1 MSYRIN
7 RTDGELLI
15 DLTDGIID
23 TTTTDITLIGK
34 NYKGFGEYFN
44 ENFVKLLE
52 NFASTAQ
59 PANPMVGQLWF
70 DKQDLRLK
78 VYDGVSFRAA
88 SGSIVG
94 STQPG
99 NLTTGDLWIDNLNN
113 KLYLFDG
120 TDLVLVGP
128 NYDAGQGKTGF
139 ETASQLDTTDVQR
152 TILKLFLGG
161 TLVGIYSPETFIIPT
176 DYSIPGLS
184 EDPDDTFTPKR
195 QKLYKGFNIA
205 DSSQE
210 TATTG
215 FWWRGTATNAKKL
228 VDDAGNERSAENFL
242 PTDGNGSTTGSIR
255 IKNAAGLSVGVGDTE
270 FGILKVS
277 GTTTILETQQSN
289 SDLAIRVRTGSSFLN
304 AFYADASEQKV
315 GIFTTN
321 PSSTLDVN
329 GDVKVQGSLTV
340 AGDSTFINASTLRVE
355 DKNIELGLLDDST
368 EGDDTAID
376 DGGIILRSINGSK
389 DLTWKQAT
397 ASWTSNQDIDL
408 EQGVNNANPGYRI
421 NGNKILTE
429 TEIASSVT
437 TATGLVNIGTLADIT
452 IDQIKLDGQ
461 TISRVGGSGL
471 TVDANG
477 DTSFNNNKIVDVAT
491 PVGGN
496 DAANKSYVDTQIS
509 ASSLIVPIDVTG
521 LTDPNDILTG
531 DGPVNSIRNIL
542 QLLRNASDTENGTVA
557 KVLATSYSNSTVSGI
572 TVSVSTGSGATLQKS
587 VVSVRDA
594 ADTGSESVIQDIAAS
609 NTASGS
615 VSLTATR
622 YIYEFTNVAGTW
634 TYGSG
639 TRTLVTVT

>member
-1 MSYRIN
+1 MSYRLN
-7 RTDGELLI
+7 RTDGELLV
-15 DLTDGIID
+15 DLTDGILD
-23 TTTTDITLIGK
+23 NTTTDITLIGK

-52 NFASTAQ
+52 NFASTSQ
-59 PANPMVGQLWF
+59 PANPMVGQIWF
-70 DKQDLRLK
+70 DKQDTRLK
-78 VYDGVSFRAA
+78 VYDGVNFRAA
-88 SGSIVG
+88 SGSIVS
-94 STQPG
+94 STQPS
-99 NLTTGDLWIDNLNN
+99 NLTTGDIWIDNLNN

-128 NYDAGQGKTGF
+128 TYDAGQGKTGF

-176 DYSIPGLS
+176 QYSIPGLS

-215 FWWRGTATNAKKL
+215 FWWRGTATKAKKL
-228 VDDAGNERSAENFL
+228 IDDSGNERSAENFL
-242 PTDGNGSTTGSIR
+242 PTDGNGATTGSIR

-289 SDLAIRVRTGSSFLN
+289 ADLAVRVRTGSSFLN
-304 AFYADASEQKV
+304 AFYVDASEQKA

-321 PSSTLDVN
+321 PSATLDVN

-368 EGDDTAID
+368 EGNDSAID
-376 DGGIILRSINGSK
+376 DGGIILRSSDGSK
-389 DLTWKQAT
+389 DFTWKQAT
-397 ASWTSNQDIDL
+397 ESWTSNQNIDL
-408 EQGVNNANPGYRI
+408 ENDGLGY
-421 NGNKILTE
+421 KIGGSIVLTK
-429 TEIASSVT
+429 TALASSVT
-437 TATGLVNIGTLADIT
+437 SAPGLTSFGTLAELTVDNV
-452 IDQIKLDGQ
+452 KLDGQ
-461 TISRVGGSGL
+461 TISRVGGAGL
-471 TVDANG
+471 TVDAVG
-477 DTSFNNNKIVDVAT
+477 DTSFSNNKIIDVAT
-491 PVGGN
+491 PTDGTDV
-496 DAANKSYVDTQIS
+496 ANKAYVDTQIS

-521 LTDPNDILTG
+521 LSDPNDILTG

-542 QLLRNASDTENGTVA
+542 QLLRNASATENGTVA
-557 KVLATSYSNSTVSGI
+557 KILATSYSNSTVSGI
-572 TVSVSTGSGATLQKS
+572 GITVSTSPDSTGVLEKS
-587 VVSVRDA
+587 TVSVRDA
-594 ADTGSESVIQDIAAS
+594 ADTGSESVIQDITAS
-609 NTASGS
+609 NTASGT

-634 TYGSG
+634 TYSTG
-639 TRTLVTVT
+639 TRTLVSVT

>member
-23 TTTTDITLIGK
+23 NTTTDITLIGK

-52 NFASTAQ
+52 NFASTSQ
-59 PANPMVGQLWF
+59 PANPMVGQIWF
-70 DKQDLRLK
+70 DKQDTRLK
-78 VYDGVSFRAA
+78 VYDGVNFRAA
-88 SGSIVG
+88 SGSIVS
-94 STQPG
+94 STQPS
-99 NLTTGDLWIDNLNN
+99 NLTTGDIWIDNLNN

-128 NYDAGQGKTGF
+128 TYDAGQGKTGF

-215 FWWRGTATNAKKL
+215 FWWRGTATKAKKL
-228 VDDAGNERSAENFL
+228 IDDSGNERSAENFL
-242 PTDGNGSTTGSIR
+242 PTDGNGATTGSIR

-289 SDLAIRVRTGSSFLN
+289 ADLAVRVRTGSSFLN
-304 AFYADASEQKV
+304 AFYVDASEQKT

-321 PSSTLDVN
+321 PSATLDVN

-368 EGDDTAID
+368 EGNDSAID
-376 DGGIILRSINGSK
+376 DGGIILRSSDGSK
-389 DLTWKQAT
+389 DFTWKQAT
-397 ASWTSNQDIDL
+397 ESWTSNQNIDL
-408 EQGVNNANPGYRI
+408 ENDGLGYKI
-421 NGNKILTE
+421 GGNIVLTK
-429 TEIASSVT
+429 TALASSVT
-437 TATGLVNIGTLADIT
+437 SAPGLTSFGTLAELTVDNV
-452 IDQIKLDGQ
+452 KLDGQ
-461 TISRVGGSGL
+461 TISRVGGAGL
-471 TVDANG
+471 TVNAAG
-477 DTSFNNNKIVDVAT
+477 DTSFSNNKIIDVAT
-491 PVGGN
+491 PTDGTDV
-496 DAANKSYVDTQIS
+496 ANKAYVDTQIS

-521 LTDPNDILTG
+521 LTDPNDIFTG

-542 QLLRNASDTENGTVA
+542 QLLRNASATENGTVA
-557 KVLATSYSNSTVSGI
+557 KILATSYSNSTVSGI
-572 TVSVSTGSGATLQKS
+572 AITVSTSPDSTGVLEKS
-587 VVSVRDA
+587 TVSVRDA
-594 ADTGSESVIQDIAAS
+594 ADTGSESVIQDITAS
-609 NTASGS
+609 NTASGT

-634 TYGSG
+634 TYSTG
-639 TRTLVTVT
+639 TRTLVSVT

>member
-23 TTTTDITLIGK
+23 NTTTDITLIGK

-52 NFASTAQ
+52 NFASTSQ
-59 PANPMVGQLWF
+59 PANPMVGQIWF
-70 DKQDLRLK
+70 DKQDTRLK
-78 VYDGVSFRAA
+78 VYDGVNFRAA
-88 SGSIVG
+88 SGSIV
-94 STQPG
+94 SSSQPS
-99 NLTTGDLWIDNLNN
+99 NLTTGDIWIDNLNN

-128 NYDAGQGKTGF
+128 TYDAGQGKTGF

-176 DYSIPGLS
+176 QYSIPGLS

-205 DSSQE
+205 DASQE

-215 FWWRGTATNAKKL
+215 FWWRGTATKAKKL
-228 VDDAGNERSAENFL
+228 IDDSGNERSAENFL
-242 PTDGNGSTTGSIR
+242 PTDGNGATTGSIR

-289 SDLAIRVRTGSSFLN
+289 ADLAVRVRTGSSFLN
-304 AFYADASEQKV
+304 AFYVDASEQKA

-321 PSSTLDVN
+321 PSATLDVN

-368 EGDDTAID
+368 EGNDSAID
-376 DGGIILRSINGSK
+376 DGGIILRSSDGSK
-389 DLTWKQAT
+389 DFTWKQAT
-397 ASWTSNQDIDL
+397 ESWTSNQNIDL
-408 EQGVNNANPGYRI
+408 ENDALGY
-421 NGNKILTE
+421 KIGGSIVLTK
-429 TEIASSVT
+429 TALASSVT
-437 TATGLVNIGTLADIT
+437 SAPGLTSFGTLAELTVDNV
-452 IDQIKLDGQ
+452 KLDGQ
-461 TISRVGGSGL
+461 TVSRVGGAGL
-471 TVDANG
+471 TVDAAG
-477 DTSFNNNKIVDVAT
+477 DTSFSNNKIIDVAT
-491 PVGGN
+491 PTDGN
-496 DAANKSYVDTQIS
+496 DVANKAYVDTQIS

-521 LTDPNDILTG
+521 LSDPNDILTG

-542 QLLRNASDTENGTVA
+542 QLLRNASATENGTVA
-557 KVLATSYSNSTVSGI
+557 KILATSYSNSTVSGI
-572 TVSVSTGSGATLQKS
+572 GITVSTSPDNSGVLEKST
-587 VVSVRDA
+587 VSVRDA
-594 ADTGSESVIQDIAAS
+594 ADTGSESVIQDITAS
-609 NTASGS
+609 NTASGT

-634 TYGSG
+634 TYSTG
-639 TRTLVTVT
+639 TRTLVSVT

>member
-23 TTTTDITLIGK
+23 NTTTDITLIGK

-52 NFASTAQ
+52 NFASTSQ
-59 PANPMVGQLWF
+59 PANPMVGQIWF
-70 DKQDLRLK
+70 DKQDTRLK
-78 VYDGVSFRAA
+78 VYDGVNFRAA
-88 SGSIVG
+88 SGSIVS
-94 STQPG
+94 STQPS
-99 NLTTGDLWIDNLNN
+99 NLTTGDIWIDNLNN

-128 NYDAGQGKTGF
+128 TYDAGQGKTGF

-176 DYSIPGLS
+176 QYSIPGLS

-205 DSSQE
+205 DASQE

-215 FWWRGTATNAKKL
+215 FWWRGTATTAKKL
-228 VDDAGNERSAENFL
+228 IDDSGNERSAENFL
-242 PTDGNGSTTGSIR
+242 PTDGNGATTGSIR

-289 SDLAIRVRTGSSFLN
+289 ADLAVRVRTGSSFLN
-304 AFYADASEQKV
+304 AFYVDASEQKT

-321 PSSTLDVN
+321 PSATLDVN

-368 EGDDTAID
+368 EGNDSAID
-376 DGGIILRSINGSK
+376 DGGIILRSSDGSK
-389 DLTWKQAT
+389 DFTWKQAT
-397 ASWTSNQDIDL
+397 ESWTSNQNIDL
-408 EQGVNNANPGYRI
+408 ENDGLGF
-421 NGNKILTE
+421 KIGGAIVLTK
-429 TEIASSVT
+429 TALASSVT
-437 TATGLVNIGTLADIT
+437 SAPGLTSFGTLAELTVDNV
-452 IDQIKLDGQ
+452 KLDGQ
-461 TISRVGGSGL
+461 TISRVGGAGL
-471 TVDANG
+471 TVDAVG
-477 DTSFNNNKIVDVAT
+477 DTSFSNNKIIDVAT
-491 PVGGN
+491 PTDGN
-496 DAANKSYVDTQIS
+496 DVANKAYVDTQIS

-521 LTDPNDILTG
+521 LTDPNDIFTG

-542 QLLRNASDTENGTVA
+542 QLLRNASATENGTVA
-557 KVLATSYSNSTVSGI
+557 KILATSYSNSTVSGI
-572 TVSVSTGSGATLQKS
+572 GITVSTSPDSTGVLEKS
-587 VVSVRDA
+587 TVSVRDA
-594 ADTGSESVIQDIAAS
+594 ADTGSESVIQDITAS
-609 NTASGS
+609 NTASGT

-634 TYGSG
+634 TYSTG
-639 TRTLVTVT
+639 TRTLVSVT

>member
-23 TTTTDITLIGK
+23 NTTTDITLIGK

-52 NFASTAQ
+52 NFASTSQ
-59 PANPMVGQLWF
+59 PANPMVGQIWF
-70 DKQDLRLK
+70 DKQDTRLK
-78 VYDGVSFRAA
+78 VYDGVNFRAA
-88 SGSIVG
+88 SGSIV
-94 STQPG
+94 SSSQPS
-99 NLTTGDLWIDNLNN
+99 NLTTGDIWIDNLNN

-128 NYDAGQGKTGF
+128 TYDAGQGKTGF

-176 DYSIPGLS
+176 QYSIPGLS
-184 EDPDDTFTPKR
+184 EDPDDTNTPKR

-215 FWWRGTATNAKKL
+215 FWWRGTATKAKKL
-228 VDDAGNERSAENFL
+228 IDDSGNERSAENFL
-242 PTDGNGSTTGSIR
+242 PTDGNGATTGSIR

-289 SDLAIRVRTGSSFLN
+289 ADLAVRVRTGSSFLN
-304 AFYADASEQKV
+304 AFYVDASEQKT

-321 PSSTLDVN
+321 PSATLDVN

-368 EGDDTAID
+368 EGDDSAID
-376 DGGIILRSINGSK
+376 DGGIILRSSDGSK
-389 DLTWKQAT
+389 DFTWKQAT
-397 ASWTSNQDIDL
+397 ESWTSNQNIDL
-408 EQGVNNANPGYRI
+408 ENDGLGY
-421 NGNKILTE
+421 KIGGDIVLTK
-429 TEIASSVT
+429 TALASSVSS
-437 TATGLVNIGTLADIT
+437 APGLTSFGTLAELTVDNV
-452 IDQIKLDGQ
+452 KLDGQ
-461 TISRVGGSGL
+461 TISRVGGAGL
-471 TVDANG
+471 TVDASG
-477 DTSFNNNKIVDVAT
+477 DTSFSNNKIIDVAT
-491 PVGGN
+491 PVDGT
-496 DAANKSYVDTQIS
+496 DVANKAYVDTQIS

-521 LTDPNDILTG
+521 LSDPNDIFTG

-542 QLLRNASDTENGTVA
+542 QLLRNASATENGTVA
-557 KVLATSYSNSTVSGI
+557 KILATSYSNSTVSGI
-572 TVSVSTGSGATLQKS
+572 AITVSTSPDSTGVLEKS
-587 VVSVRDA
+587 TVSVRDA
-594 ADTGSESVIQDIAAS
+594 ADTGSESVIQDITAS
-609 NTASGS
+609 NTASGT

-634 TYGSG
+634 TYSTG
-639 TRTLVTVT
+639 TRTLVSVT

>member
-23 TTTTDITLIGK
+23 NTTTDITLIGK

-52 NFASTAQ
+52 NFASTSQ
-59 PANPMVGQLWF
+59 PANPMVGQIWF
-70 DKQDLRLK
+70 DKQDTRLK
-78 VYDGVSFRAA
+78 VYDGVNFRAA
-88 SGSIVG
+88 SGSIVS
-94 STQPG
+94 STQPS
-99 NLTTGDLWIDNLNN
+99 NLTTGDIWIDNLNN

-128 NYDAGQGKTGF
+128 TYDAGQGKTGF

-215 FWWRGTATNAKKL
+215 FWWRGTATKAKKL
-228 VDDAGNERSAENFL
+228 IDDSGNERSAENFL
-242 PTDGNGSTTGSIR
+242 PTDGNGATTGSIR

-289 SDLAIRVRTGSSFLN
+289 ADLAVRVRTGSSFLN
-304 AFYADASEQKV
+304 AFYVDASEQKT

-321 PSSTLDVN
+321 PSATLDVN

-368 EGDDTAID
+368 EGNDSAID
-376 DGGIILRSINGSK
+376 DGGIILRSSDGSK
-389 DLTWKQAT
+389 DFTWKQAT
-397 ASWTSNQDIDL
+397 ESWTSNQNIDL
-408 EQGVNNANPGYRI
+408 ENDGLGY
-421 NGNKILTE
+421 KIGGDIVLTK
-429 TEIASSVT
+429 TALASSVT
-437 TATGLVNIGTLADIT
+437 SAPGLTSFGTLAELTVDNV
-452 IDQIKLDGQ
+452 KLDGQ
-461 TISRVGGSGL
+461 TISRVGGAGL
-471 TVDANG
+471 TVDASG
-477 DTSFNNNKIVDVAT
+477 DTSFSNNKIIDVAT
-491 PVGGN
+491 PIDGTDV
-496 DAANKSYVDTQIS
+496 ANKAYVDTQIS

-521 LTDPNDILTG
+521 LTDPNDIFTG

-542 QLLRNASDTENGTVA
+542 QLLRNASATENGTVA
-557 KVLATSYSNSTVSGI
+557 KILATSYSNSAVSGI
-572 TVSVSTGSGATLQKS
+572 AITVSTSPDSTGVLEKS
-587 VVSVRDA
+587 TVSVRDA
-594 ADTGSESVIQDIAAS
+594 ADTGSESVIQDITAS
-609 NTASGS
+609 NTASGT

-634 TYGSG
+634 TYSTG
-639 TRTLVTVT
+639 TRTLVSVT

>member
-23 TTTTDITLIGK
+23 NTTTDITLIGK

-52 NFASTAQ
+52 NFASTSQ
-59 PANPMVGQLWF
+59 PANPMVGQIWF
-70 DKQDLRLK
+70 DKQDTRLK
-78 VYDGVSFRAA
+78 VYDGVNFRAA
-88 SGSIVG
+88 SGSIV
-94 STQPG
+94 SSSQPS
-99 NLTTGDLWIDNLNN
+99 NLTTGDIWIDNLNN

-128 NYDAGQGKTGF
+128 TYDAGQGKTGF

-176 DYSIPGLS
+176 QYSIPGLS

-215 FWWRGTATNAKKL
+215 FWWRGTATTAKKL
-228 VDDAGNERSAENFL
+228 IDDSGNERSAENFL
-242 PTDGNGSTTGSIR
+242 PTDGNGATTGSIR

-289 SDLAIRVRTGSSFLN
+289 ADLAVRVRTGSSFLN
-304 AFYADASEQKV
+304 AFYVDASEQKA

-321 PSSTLDVN
+321 PSATLDVN

-368 EGDDTAID
+368 EGNDSAID
-376 DGGIILRSINGSK
+376 DGGIILRSSDGSK
-389 DLTWKQAT
+389 DFTWKQAT
-397 ASWTSNQDIDL
+397 ESWTSNQNIDL
-408 EQGVNNANPGYRI
+408 ENDGLGF
-421 NGNKILTE
+421 KIGGAIVLTK
-429 TEIASSVT
+429 TALASSVT
-437 TATGLVNIGTLADIT
+437 SAPGLTSFGTLAELTVDNV
-452 IDQIKLDGQ
+452 KLDGQ
-461 TISRVGGSGL
+461 TISRVGGAGL
-471 TVDANG
+471 TVDAVG
-477 DTSFNNNKIVDVAT
+477 DTSFSNNKIIDVAT
-491 PVGGN
+491 PTDGN
-496 DAANKSYVDTQIS
+496 DVANKAYVDTQIS

-521 LTDPNDILTG
+521 LSDPNDILTG

-542 QLLRNASDTENGTVA
+542 QLLRNASATENGTVA
-557 KVLATSYSNSTVSGI
+557 KILATSYSNSTVSGI
-572 TVSVSTGSGATLQKS
+572 GITVSTSPDSTGVLEKS
-587 VVSVRDA
+587 TVSVRDA
-594 ADTGSESVIQDIAAS
+594 ADTGSESVIQDITAS
-609 NTASGS
+609 NTASGT

-634 TYGSG
+634 TYSTG
-639 TRTLVTVT
+639 TRTLVSVT

>member
-23 TTTTDITLIGK
+23 NTTTDITLIGK

-52 NFASTAQ
+52 NFASTSQ
-59 PANPMVGQLWF
+59 PANPMVGQIWF
-70 DKQDLRLK
+70 DKQDTRLK
-78 VYDGVSFRAA
+78 VYDGVNFRAA
-88 SGSIVG
+88 SGSIVS
-94 STQPG
+94 STQPS
-99 NLTTGDLWIDNLNN
+99 NLTTGDIWIDNLNN

-128 NYDAGQGKTGF
+128 TYDAGQGKTGF

-215 FWWRGTATNAKKL
+215 FWWRGTATKAKKL
-228 VDDAGNERSAENFL
+228 IDDSGNERSAENFL
-242 PTDGNGSTTGSIR
+242 PTDGNGATTGSIR

-289 SDLAIRVRTGSSFLN
+289 ADLAVRVRTGSSFLN
-304 AFYADASEQKV
+304 AFYVDASEQKT

-321 PSSTLDVN
+321 PSATLDVN

-368 EGDDTAID
+368 EGNDSAID
-376 DGGIILRSINGSK
+376 EGGIILRSSDGSK
-389 DLTWKQAT
+389 DFTWKQAT
-397 ASWTSNQDIDL
+397 ESWTSNQNIDL
-408 EQGVNNANPGYRI
+408 ENDGLGYKI
-421 NGNKILTE
+421 GGNIVLTK
-429 TEIASSVT
+429 TALASSVT
-437 TATGLVNIGTLADIT
+437 SAPGLTSFGTLAELTVDNV
-452 IDQIKLDGQ
+452 KLDGQ
-461 TISRVGGSGL
+461 TISRVGGAGL
-471 TVDANG
+471 TVDASG
-477 DTSFNNNKIVDVAT
+477 DTSFSNNKIIDVAT
-491 PVGGN
+491 PIDGTDV
-496 DAANKSYVDTQIS
+496 ANKAYVDTQIS

-521 LTDPNDILTG
+521 LTDPNDIFTG

-542 QLLRNASDTENGTVA
+542 QLLRNASATENGTVA
-557 KVLATSYSNSTVSGI
+557 KILATSYSNSTVSGI
-572 TVSVSTGSGATLQKS
+572 AITVSTSPDSTGVLEKS
-587 VVSVRDA
+587 TVSVRDA
-594 ADTGSESVIQDIAAS
+594 ADTGSESVIQDITAS
-609 NTASGS
+609 NTASGT

-634 TYGSG
+634 TYSTG
-639 TRTLVTVT
+639 TRTLVSVT

>member
-23 TTTTDITLIGK
+23 NTTTDITLIGK

-44 ENFVKLLE
+44 ENFIKLLE
-52 NFASTAQ
+52 NFASTSQ
-59 PANPMVGQLWF
+59 PANPMVGQIWF
-70 DKQDLRLK
+70 DKQDTRLK
-78 VYDGVSFRAA
+78 VYDGTNFRAA
-88 SGSIVG
+88 SGSIV
-94 STQPG
+94 SSNQPS
-99 NLTTGDLWIDNLNN
+99 NLTTGDIWIDNLNN

-128 NYDAGQGKTGF
+128 TYDAGQGKTGF

-176 DYSIPGLS
+176 QYSIPGLS

-215 FWWRGTATNAKKL
+215 FWWRGTATSAKKL
-228 VDDAGNERSAENFL
+228 IDDSGNQRSAENFL
-242 PTDGNGSTTGSIR
+242 PTDANGATTGSIR

-289 SDLAIRVRTGSSFLN
+289 ADLAVRVRTGSSFLN
-304 AFYADASEQKV
+304 AFYVDASEQRA

-321 PSSTLDVN
+321 PSATLDVN

-368 EGDDTAID
+368 EGNDSAID
-376 DGGIILRSINGSK
+376 DGGIILRSSDGSK
-389 DLTWKQAT
+389 DFTWKQAT
-397 ASWTSNQDIDL
+397 ESWTSNQNIDL
-408 EQGVNNANPGYRI
+408 ENDALGY
-421 NGNKILTE
+421 KIGGAIVLTK
-429 TEIASSVT
+429 TALASSIT
-437 TATGLVNIGTLADIT
+437 SAPGLTSFGTLAELTVDNV
-452 IDQIKLDGQ
+452 KLDGQ

-471 TVDANG
+471 TVDASG
-477 DTSFNNNKIVDVAT
+477 DTSFSNNKIIDVALPT
-491 PVGGN
+491 DGN
-496 DAANKSYVDTQIS
+496 DVANKAYVDTQIS

-521 LTDPNDILTG
+521 LSDPNDILTG
-531 DGPVNSIRNIL
+531 DGPVDSIRNIL
-542 QLLRNASDTENGTVA
+542 QLLRNASATENGTVA
-557 KVLATSYSNSTVSGI
+557 KILATSYSNSTVSGI
-572 TVSVSTGSGATLQKS
+572 GITVSTSPDSTGVLEKS
-587 VVSVRDA
+587 TVSVRDA
-594 ADTGSESVIQDIAAS
+594 ADTGSESVIQDITAS
-609 NTASGS
+609 NTASGT

-634 TYGSG
+634 TYSTG
-639 TRTLVTVT
+639 TRILVSVT

>member
-23 TTTTDITLIGK
+23 NTTTDITLIGK

-52 NFASTAQ
+52 NFASTSQ
-59 PANPMVGQLWF
+59 PANPMVGQIWF
-70 DKQDLRLK
+70 DKQDTRLK
-78 VYDGVSFRAA
+78 VYDGVNFRAA
-88 SGSIVG
+88 SGSIVS
-94 STQPG
+94 STQPS
-99 NLTTGDLWIDNLNN
+99 NLTTGDIWIDNLNN

-128 NYDAGQGKTGF
+128 TYDAGQGKTGF

-176 DYSIPGLS
+176 QYSIPGLS

-215 FWWRGTATNAKKL
+215 FWWRGTATTAKKL
-228 VDDAGNERSAENFL
+228 IDDSGNERSAENFL
-242 PTDGNGSTTGSIR
+242 PTDGNGATTGSIR

-289 SDLAIRVRTGSSFLN
+289 ADLAVRVRTGSSFLN
-304 AFYADASEQKV
+304 AFYVDASEQKA

-321 PSSTLDVN
+321 PSATLDVN

-368 EGDDTAID
+368 EGNDSAID
-376 DGGIILRSINGSK
+376 DGGIILRSSDGSK
-389 DLTWKQAT
+389 DFTWKQAT
-397 ASWTSNQDIDL
+397 ESWTSNQNIDL
-408 EQGVNNANPGYRI
+408 ENDGLGY
-421 NGNKILTE
+421 KIGGSIVLTK
-429 TEIASSVT
+429 TALASSVT
-437 TATGLVNIGTLADIT
+437 SAPGLTSFGTLAELTVDNV
-452 IDQIKLDGQ
+452 KLDGQ
-461 TISRVGGSGL
+461 TISRVGGAGL
-471 TVDANG
+471 TVDAAG
-477 DTSFNNNKIVDVAT
+477 DTSFSNNKIIDVAT
-491 PVGGN
+491 PTDGN
-496 DAANKSYVDTQIS
+496 DVANKAYVDTQIS

-521 LTDPNDILTG
+521 LSDPNDILTG

-542 QLLRNASDTENGTVA
+542 QLLRNASATENGTVA
-557 KVLATSYSNSTVSGI
+557 KILATSYSNSTVSGI
-572 TVSVSTGSGATLQKS
+572 GITVSTSPDSTGVLEKS
-587 VVSVRDA
+587 TVSVRDA
-594 ADTGSESVIQDIAAS
+594 ADTGSESVIQDITAS
-609 NTASGS
+609 NTASGT

-634 TYGSG
+634 TYSTG
-639 TRTLVTVT
+639 TRTLVSVT

>member
-23 TTTTDITLIGK
+23 NTTTDITLIGK

-52 NFASTAQ
+52 NFASTSQ
-59 PANPMVGQLWF
+59 PANPMVGQIWF
-70 DKQDLRLK
+70 DKQDTRLK
-78 VYDGVSFRAA
+78 VYDGVNFRAA
-88 SGSIVG
+88 SGSIV
-94 STQPG
+94 SSSQPS
-99 NLTTGDLWIDNLNN
+99 NLTTGDIWIDNLNN

-128 NYDAGQGKTGF
+128 TYDAGQGKTGF

-176 DYSIPGLS
+176 QYSIPGLS

-215 FWWRGTATNAKKL
+215 FWWRGTATKAKKL
-228 VDDAGNERSAENFL
+228 IDDSGNERSAENFL
-242 PTDGNGSTTGSIR
+242 PTDGNGATTGSIR

-289 SDLAIRVRTGSSFLN
+289 ADLAVRVRTGSSFLN
-304 AFYADASEQKV
+304 AFYVDASEQKA

-321 PSSTLDVN
+321 PSATLDVN

-368 EGDDTAID
+368 EGNDSAID
-376 DGGIILRSINGSK
+376 DGGIILRSSDGSK
-389 DLTWKQAT
+389 DFTWKQAT
-397 ASWTSNQDIDL
+397 ESWTSNQNIDL
-408 EQGVNNANPGYRI
+408 ENDGLGY
-421 NGNKILTE
+421 KIGGSIVLTK
-429 TEIASSVT
+429 TALASSVT
-437 TATGLVNIGTLADIT
+437 SAPGLTSFGTLAELTVDNV
-452 IDQIKLDGQ
+452 KLDGQ
-461 TISRVGGSGL
+461 TISRVGGAGL
-471 TVDANG
+471 TVDAVG
-477 DTSFNNNKIVDVAT
+477 DTSFSNNKIIDVAT
-491 PVGGN
+491 PTDGN
-496 DAANKSYVDTQIS
+496 DVANKAYVDTQIS

-521 LTDPNDILTG
+521 LSDPNDILTG

-542 QLLRNASDTENGTVA
+542 QLLRNASATENGTVA
-557 KVLATSYSNSTVSGI
+557 KILATSYSNSTVSGI
-572 TVSVSTGSGATLQKS
+572 GITVSTSPDSTGVLEKS
-587 VVSVRDA
+587 TVSVRDA
-594 ADTGSESVIQDIAAS
+594 ADTGSESVIQDITAS
-609 NTASGS
+609 NTASGT

-634 TYGSG
+634 TYSTG
-639 TRTLVTVT
+639 TRTLVSVT

>member
-23 TTTTDITLIGK
+23 NTTTDITLIGK

-52 NFASTAQ
+52 NFASTSQ
-59 PANPMVGQLWF
+59 PANPMVGQIWF
-70 DKQDLRLK
+70 DKQDTRLK
-78 VYDGVSFRAA
+78 VYDGVNFRAA
-88 SGSIVG
+88 SGSIVS
-94 STQPG
+94 STQPS
-99 NLTTGDLWIDNLNN
+99 NLTTGDIWIDNLNN

-128 NYDAGQGKTGF
+128 TYDAGQGKTGF

-176 DYSIPGLS
+176 QYSIPGLS

-210 TATTG
+210 TSTTG
-215 FWWRGTATNAKKL
+215 FWWRGTATKAKKL
-228 VDDAGNERSAENFL
+228 IDDSGNERSAENFL
-242 PTDGNGSTTGSIR
+242 PTDGNGATTGSIR

-289 SDLAIRVRTGSSFLN
+289 ADLAVRVRTGSSFLN
-304 AFYADASEQKV
+304 AFYVDASEQKT

-321 PSSTLDVN
+321 PSATLDVN

-368 EGDDTAID
+368 EGNDSAID
-376 DGGIILRSINGSK
+376 DGGIILRSSDGSK
-389 DLTWKQAT
+389 DFTWKQAT
-397 ASWTSNQDIDL
+397 ESWTSNQNIDL
-408 EQGVNNANPGYRI
+408 ENDGLGF
-421 NGNKILTE
+421 KIGGAIVLTK
-429 TEIASSVT
+429 TTLASSVT
-437 TATGLVNIGTLADIT
+437 SAPGLTSFGTLAELTVDNV
-452 IDQIKLDGQ
+452 KLDGQ
-461 TISRVGGSGL
+461 TISRVGGAGL
-471 TVDANG
+471 TIDAVG
-477 DTSFNNNKIVDVAT
+477 DTSFSNNKIIDVAT
-491 PVGGN
+491 PTDGTDV
-496 DAANKSYVDTQIS
+496 ANKAYVDTQIS

-521 LTDPNDILTG
+521 LSDPNDILTG

-542 QLLRNASDTENGTVA
+542 QLLRNASATENGTVA
-557 KVLATSYSNSTVSGI
+557 KILATSYSNSTVSGI
-572 TVSVSTGSGATLQKS
+572 GITVSTSPDSTGVLEKS
-587 VVSVRDA
+587 TVSVRDA
-594 ADTGSESVIQDIAAS
+594 ADTGSESVIQDISAS
-609 NTASGS
+609 NTASGT

-634 TYGSG
+634 TYSTG
-639 TRTLVTVT
+639 TRTLVSVT

>member
-23 TTTTDITLIGK
+23 NTTTDITLIGK

-52 NFASTAQ
+52 NFASTSQ
-59 PANPMVGQLWF
+59 PANPMVGQIWF
-70 DKQDLRLK
+70 DKQDTRLK
-78 VYDGVSFRAA
+78 VYDGVNFRAA
-88 SGSIVG
+88 SGSIVS
-94 STQPG
+94 STQPS
-99 NLTTGDLWIDNLNN
+99 NLTTGDIWIDNLNN

-128 NYDAGQGKTGF
+128 TYDAGQGKTGF

-176 DYSIPGLS
+176 QYSIPGLS

-215 FWWRGTATNAKKL
+215 FWWRGTATTAKKL
-228 VDDAGNERSAENFL
+228 IDDSGNERSAENFL
-242 PTDGNGSTTGSIR
+242 PTDGNGATTGSIR

-289 SDLAIRVRTGSSFLN
+289 ADLAVRVRTGSSFLN
-304 AFYADASEQKV
+304 AFYVDASEQKA

-321 PSSTLDVN
+321 PSATLDVN

-368 EGDDTAID
+368 EGNDSAID
-376 DGGIILRSINGSK
+376 DGGIILRSSDGSK
-389 DLTWKQAT
+389 DFTWKQAT
-397 ASWTSNQDIDL
+397 ESWTSNQNIDL
-408 EQGVNNANPGYRI
+408 ENDGLGY
-421 NGNKILTE
+421 KIGGDIVLTK
-429 TEIASSVT
+429 TALASSVT
-437 TATGLVNIGTLADIT
+437 SAPGLTSFGTLAELTVDNV
-452 IDQIKLDGQ
+452 KLDGQ
-461 TISRVGGSGL
+461 TISRVGGAGL
-471 TVDANG
+471 TVDASG
-477 DTSFNNNKIVDVAT
+477 DTSFSNNKIIDVAT
-491 PVGGN
+491 PTDGTDV
-496 DAANKSYVDTQIS
+496 ANKAYVDTQIS

-521 LTDPNDILTG
+521 LTDPNDIFTG

-542 QLLRNASDTENGTVA
+542 QLLRNASATENGTVA
-557 KVLATSYSNSTVSGI
+557 KILATSYSNSTVSGI
-572 TVSVSTGSGATLQKS
+572 AITVSTSPDSTGVLEKS
-587 VVSVRDA
+587 TVSVRDA
-594 ADTGSESVIQDIAAS
+594 ADTGSESVIQDITAS
-609 NTASGS
+609 NTASGT

-634 TYGSG
+634 TYSTG
-639 TRTLVTVT
+639 TRTLVSVT

>member
-1 MSYRIN
+1 M
-7 RTDGELLI
+7 
-15 DLTDGIID
+15 
-23 TTTTDITLIGK
+23 
-34 NYKGFGEYFN
+34 
-44 ENFVKLLE
+44 
-52 NFASTAQ
+52 
-59 PANPMVGQLWF
+59 
-70 DKQDLRLK
+70 
-78 VYDGVSFRAA
+78 
-88 SGSIVG
+88 
-94 STQPG
+94 
-99 NLTTGDLWIDNLNN
+99 TTGDIWIDNLNN

-128 NYDAGQGKTGF
+128 TYDAGQGKTGF

-176 DYSIPGLS
+176 QYSIPGLS

-215 FWWRGTATNAKKL
+215 FWWRGTATTAKKL
-228 VDDAGNERSAENFL
+228 IDDSGNERSAENFL
-242 PTDGNGSTTGSIR
+242 PTDGNGATTGSIR

-289 SDLAIRVRTGSSFLN
+289 ADLAVRVRTGSSFLN
-304 AFYADASEQKV
+304 AFYVDASEQKT

-321 PSSTLDVN
+321 PSATLDVN

-368 EGDDTAID
+368 EGNDSAID
-376 DGGIILRSINGSK
+376 DGGIILRSSDGSK
-389 DLTWKQAT
+389 DFTWKQAT
-397 ASWTSNQDIDL
+397 ESWTSNQNIDL
-408 EQGVNNANPGYRI
+408 ENDGLGF
-421 NGNKILTE
+421 KIGGAIVLTK
-429 TEIASSVT
+429 TALASSVT
-437 TATGLVNIGTLADIT
+437 SAPGLTSFGTLAELTVDNV
-452 IDQIKLDGQ
+452 KLDGQ
-461 TISRVGGSGL
+461 TISRVGGAGL
-471 TVDANG
+471 TVDAVG
-477 DTSFNNNKIVDVAT
+477 DTSFSNNKIIDVAT
-491 PVGGN
+491 PTDGN
-496 DAANKSYVDTQIS
+496 DVANKAYVDTQIS

-521 LTDPNDILTG
+521 LTDPNDIFTG

-542 QLLRNASDTENGTVA
+542 QLLRNASATENGTVA
-557 KVLATSYSNSTVSGI
+557 KILATSYSNSTVSGI
-572 TVSVSTGSGATLQKS
+572 GITVSTSPDSTGVLEKS
-587 VVSVRDA
+587 TVSVRDA
-594 ADTGSESVIQDIAAS
+594 ADTGSESVIQDITAS
-609 NTASGS
+609 NTASGT

-634 TYGSG
+634 TYSTG
-639 TRTLVTVT
+639 TRTLVSVT

>member
-23 TTTTDITLIGK
+23 NTTTDITLIGK

-52 NFASTAQ
+52 NFASTSQ
-59 PANPMVGQLWF
+59 PANPMVGQIWF
-70 DKQDLRLK
+70 DKQDTRLK
-78 VYDGVSFRAA
+78 VYDGVNFRAA
-88 SGSIVG
+88 SGSIVS
-94 STQPG
+94 STQPS
-99 NLTTGDLWIDNLNN
+99 NLTTGDIWIDNLNN

-128 NYDAGQGKTGF
+128 TYDAGQGKTGF

-176 DYSIPGLS
+176 QYSIPGLS

-215 FWWRGTATNAKKL
+215 FWWRGTATTAKKL
-228 VDDAGNERSAENFL
+228 IDDSGNERSAENFL
-242 PTDGNGSTTGSIR
+242 PTDGNGATTGSIR

-289 SDLAIRVRTGSSFLN
+289 ADLAVRVRTGSSFLN
-304 AFYADASEQKV
+304 AFYVDASEQKA

-321 PSSTLDVN
+321 PSATLDVN

-368 EGDDTAID
+368 EGNDSAID
-376 DGGIILRSINGSK
+376 DGGIILRSSDGSK
-389 DLTWKQAT
+389 DFTWKQAT
-397 ASWTSNQDIDL
+397 ESWTSNQNIDL
-408 EQGVNNANPGYRI
+408 ENDGLGY
-421 NGNKILTE
+421 KIGGAIVLTK
-429 TEIASSVT
+429 TALASSVT
-437 TATGLVNIGTLADIT
+437 SAPGLTSFGTLAELTVDNV
-452 IDQIKLDGQ
+452 KLDGQ
-461 TISRVGGSGL
+461 TISRVGGAGL
-471 TVDANG
+471 TVDAAG
-477 DTSFNNNKIVDVAT
+477 DTSFSNNKIIDVAT
-491 PVGGN
+491 PTDGTDV
-496 DAANKSYVDTQIS
+496 ANKAYVDTQIS

-521 LTDPNDILTG
+521 LSDPNDILTG

-542 QLLRNASDTENGTVA
+542 QLLRNASATENGTVA
-557 KVLATSYSNSTVSGI
+557 KILATSYSNSTVSGI
-572 TVSVSTGSGATLQKS
+572 GITVSTSPDSTGVLEKS
-587 VVSVRDA
+587 TVSVRDA
-594 ADTGSESVIQDIAAS
+594 ADTGSESVIQDITAS
-609 NTASGS
+609 NTASGT

-634 TYGSG
+634 TYSTG
-639 TRTLVTVT
+639 TRTLVSVT

>member
-23 TTTTDITLIGK
+23 NTTTDITLIGK

-52 NFASTAQ
+52 NFASTSQ
-59 PANPMVGQLWF
+59 PANPMVGQIWF
-70 DKQDLRLK
+70 DKQDTRLK
-78 VYDGVSFRAA
+78 VYDGVNFRAA
-88 SGSIVG
+88 SGSIVS
-94 STQPG
+94 STQPS
-99 NLTTGDLWIDNLNN
+99 NLTTGDIWIDNLNN

-128 NYDAGQGKTGF
+128 TYDAGQGKTGF

-215 FWWRGTATNAKKL
+215 FWWRGTATKAKKL
-228 VDDAGNERSAENFL
+228 IDDSGNERSAENFL
-242 PTDGNGSTTGSIR
+242 PTDGNGATTGSIR

-289 SDLAIRVRTGSSFLN
+289 ADLAVRVRTGSSFLN
-304 AFYADASEQKV
+304 AFYVDASEQKT

-321 PSSTLDVN
+321 PSATLDVN

-368 EGDDTAID
+368 EGNDSAID
-376 DGGIILRSINGSK
+376 DGGIILRSSDGSK
-389 DLTWKQAT
+389 DFTWKQAT
-397 ASWTSNQDIDL
+397 ESWTSNQNIDL
-408 EQGVNNANPGYRI
+408 ENDGLGYKI
-421 NGNKILTE
+421 GGNIVLTK
-429 TEIASSVT
+429 TALASSVT
-437 TATGLVNIGTLADIT
+437 SAPGLTSFGTLAELTVDNV
-452 IDQIKLDGQ
+452 KLDGQ
-461 TISRVGGSGL
+461 TISRVGGAGL
-471 TVDANG
+471 TVDASG
-477 DTSFNNNKIVDVAT
+477 DTSFSNNKIIDVAT
-491 PVGGN
+491 PIDGTDV
-496 DAANKSYVDTQIS
+496 ANKAYVDTQIS

-521 LTDPNDILTG
+521 LTDPNDIFTG

-542 QLLRNASDTENGTVA
+542 QLLRNASATENGTVA
-557 KVLATSYSNSTVSGI
+557 KILATSYSNSTVSGI
-572 TVSVSTGSGATLQKS
+572 AITVSTSPDSTGVLEKS
-587 VVSVRDA
+587 TVSVRDA
-594 ADTGSESVIQDIAAS
+594 ADTGSESVIQDITAS
-609 NTASGS
+609 NTASGT

-634 TYGSG
+634 TYSTG
-639 TRTLVTVT
+639 TRTLVSVT

>member
-23 TTTTDITLIGK
+23 NTTTDITLIGK

-52 NFASTAQ
+52 NFASTSQ
-59 PANPMVGQLWF
+59 PANPMVGQIWF
-70 DKQDLRLK
+70 DKQDTRLK
-78 VYDGVSFRAA
+78 VYDGVNFRAA
-88 SGSIVG
+88 SGSIVS
-94 STQPG
+94 STQPS
-99 NLTTGDLWIDNLNN
+99 NLTTGDIWIDNLNN

-128 NYDAGQGKTGF
+128 TYDAGQGKTGF

-176 DYSIPGLS
+176 QYSIPGLS

-215 FWWRGTATNAKKL
+215 FWWRGTATTAKKL
-228 VDDAGNERSAENFL
+228 IDDSGNERSAENFL
-242 PTDGNGSTTGSIR
+242 PTDGNGATTGSIR

-289 SDLAIRVRTGSSFLN
+289 ADLAVRVRTGSSFLN
-304 AFYADASEQKV
+304 AFYVDASEQKA

-321 PSSTLDVN
+321 PSATLDVN

-368 EGDDTAID
+368 EGNDSAID
-376 DGGIILRSINGSK
+376 DGGIILRSSDGSK
-389 DLTWKQAT
+389 DFTWKQAT
-397 ASWTSNQDIDL
+397 ESWTSNQNIDL
-408 EQGVNNANPGYRI
+408 ENDGLGY
-421 NGNKILTE
+421 KIGGSIVLTK
-429 TEIASSVT
+429 TALASSVT
-437 TATGLVNIGTLADIT
+437 SAPGLTSFGTLAELTVDNV
-452 IDQIKLDGQ
+452 KLDGQ
-461 TISRVGGSGL
+461 TISRVGGAGL
-471 TVDANG
+471 TVDAAG
-477 DTSFNNNKIVDVAT
+477 DTSFSNNKIIDVAT
-491 PVGGN
+491 PTDGN
-496 DAANKSYVDTQIS
+496 DVANKAYVDTQIS

-521 LTDPNDILTG
+521 LSDPNDILTG

-542 QLLRNASDTENGTVA
+542 QLLRNASATENGTVA
-557 KVLATSYSNSTVSGI
+557 KILATSYSNSTVSGI
-572 TVSVSTGSGATLQKS
+572 GITVSTSPDNTGVLEKST
-587 VVSVRDA
+587 VSVRDA
-594 ADTGSESVIQDIAAS
+594 ADTGSESVIQDITAS
-609 NTASGS
+609 NTASGT

-634 TYGSG
+634 TYSTG
-639 TRTLVTVT
+639 TRTLVSVT

>member
-23 TTTTDITLIGK
+23 NTTTDITLIGK

-52 NFASTAQ
+52 NFASTSQ
-59 PANPMVGQLWF
+59 PANPMVGQIWF
-70 DKQDLRLK
+70 DKQDTRLK
-78 VYDGVSFRAA
+78 VYDGVNFRAA
-88 SGSIVG
+88 SGSIVS
-94 STQPG
+94 STQPS
-99 NLTTGDLWIDNLNN
+99 NLTTGDIWIDNLNN

-128 NYDAGQGKTGF
+128 TYDAGQGKTGF

-176 DYSIPGLS
+176 QYSIPGLS

-215 FWWRGTATNAKKL
+215 FWWRGTATTAKKL
-228 VDDAGNERSAENFL
+228 IDDSGNERSAENFL
-242 PTDGNGSTTGSIR
+242 PTDGNGATTGSIR

-289 SDLAIRVRTGSSFLN
+289 ADLAVRVRTGSSFLN
-304 AFYADASEQKV
+304 AFYVDASEQKA

-321 PSSTLDVN
+321 PSATLDVN

-368 EGDDTAID
+368 EGNDSAID
-376 DGGIILRSINGSK
+376 DGGIILRSSDGSK
-389 DLTWKQAT
+389 DFTWKQAT
-397 ASWTSNQDIDL
+397 ESWTSNQNIDL
-408 EQGVNNANPGYRI
+408 ENDGLGF
-421 NGNKILTE
+421 KIGGAIVLTK
-429 TEIASSVT
+429 TALASSVT
-437 TATGLVNIGTLADIT
+437 SAPGLTSFGTLAELTVDNV
-452 IDQIKLDGQ
+452 KLDGQ
-461 TISRVGGSGL
+461 TISRVGGAGL
-471 TVDANG
+471 TVDAAG
-477 DTSFNNNKIVDVAT
+477 DTSFSNNKIIDVAIPT
-491 PVGGN
+491 DGTDV
-496 DAANKSYVDTQIS
+496 ANKAYVDTQIS

-521 LTDPNDILTG
+521 LSDPNDILTG

-542 QLLRNASDTENGTVA
+542 QLLRNASATENGTVA
-557 KVLATSYSNSTVSGI
+557 KILATSYSNSTVSGI
-572 TVSVSTGSGATLQKS
+572 GITVSTSPDSTGVLEKS
-587 VVSVRDA
+587 TVSVRDA
-594 ADTGSESVIQDIAAS
+594 ADTGSESVIQDITAS
-609 NTASGS
+609 NTASGT

-634 TYGSG
+634 TYSTG
-639 TRTLVTVT
+639 TRTLVSVT

>member
-23 TTTTDITLIGK
+23 NTTTDITLIGK

-52 NFASTAQ
+52 NFASTSQ
-59 PANPMVGQLWF
+59 PANPMVGQIWF
-70 DKQDLRLK
+70 DKQDTRLK
-78 VYDGVSFRAA
+78 VYDGVNFRAA
-88 SGSIVG
+88 SGSIVS
-94 STQPG
+94 STQPS
-99 NLTTGDLWIDNLNN
+99 NLTTGDIWIDNLNN

-128 NYDAGQGKTGF
+128 TYDAGQGKTGF

-176 DYSIPGLS
+176 QYSIPGLS

-215 FWWRGTATNAKKL
+215 FWWRGTATTAKKL
-228 VDDAGNERSAENFL
+228 IDDSGNERSAENFL
-242 PTDGNGSTTGSIR
+242 PTDGNGATTGSIR

-289 SDLAIRVRTGSSFLN
+289 ADLAVRVRTGSSFLN
-304 AFYADASEQKV
+304 AFYVDASEQKT

-321 PSSTLDVN
+321 PSATLDVN

-368 EGDDTAID
+368 EGNDSAID
-376 DGGIILRSINGSK
+376 DGGIILRSSDGSK
-389 DLTWKQAT
+389 DFTWKQAT
-397 ASWTSNQDIDL
+397 ESWTSNQNIDL
-408 EQGVNNANPGYRI
+408 ENDGLGF
-421 NGNKILTE
+421 KIGGAIVLTK
-429 TEIASSVT
+429 TALASSVT
-437 TATGLVNIGTLADIT
+437 SAPGLTSFGTLAELTVDNV
-452 IDQIKLDGQ
+452 KLDGQ
-461 TISRVGGSGL
+461 TISRVGGAGL
-471 TVDANG
+471 TVDAVG
-477 DTSFNNNKIVDVAT
+477 DTSFSNNKIIDVAT
-491 PVGGN
+491 PTDGN
-496 DAANKSYVDTQIS
+496 DVANKAYVDTQIS

-521 LTDPNDILTG
+521 LTDPNDIFTG

-542 QLLRNASDTENGTVA
+542 QLLRNASATENGTVA
-557 KVLATSYSNSTVSGI
+557 KILATSYSNSTVSGI
-572 TVSVSTGSGATLQKS
+572 GITVSTSPDSTGVLEKS
-587 VVSVRDA
+587 TVSVRDA
-594 ADTGSESVIQDIAAS
+594 ADTGSESVIQDITAS
-609 NTASGS
+609 NTASGT

-634 TYGSG
+634 TYSTG
-639 TRTLVTVT
+639 TRTLVSVT

>member
-23 TTTTDITLIGK
+23 NTTTDITLIGK

-52 NFASTAQ
+52 NFASTSQ
-59 PANPMVGQLWF
+59 PANPMVGQIWF
-70 DKQDLRLK
+70 DKQDTRLK
-78 VYDGVSFRAA
+78 VYDGVNFRAA
-88 SGSIVG
+88 SGSIVS
-94 STQPG
+94 STQPS
-99 NLTTGDLWIDNLNN
+99 NLTTGDIWIDNLNN

-128 NYDAGQGKTGF
+128 TYDAGQGKTGF

-176 DYSIPGLS
+176 QYSIPGLS

-215 FWWRGTATNAKKL
+215 FWWRGTATTAKKL
-228 VDDAGNERSAENFL
+228 IDDSGNERSAESFL
-242 PTDGNGSTTGSIR
+242 PTDGNGATTGRIR

-289 SDLAIRVRTGSSFLN
+289 ADLAVRVRTGSSFLN
-304 AFYADASEQKV
+304 AFYVDASEQKT

-321 PSSTLDVN
+321 PSATLDVN

-368 EGDDTAID
+368 EGNDSAID
-376 DGGIILRSINGSK
+376 DGGIILRSSDGSK
-389 DLTWKQAT
+389 DFTWKQAT
-397 ASWTSNQDIDL
+397 ESWTSNQNIDL
-408 EQGVNNANPGYRI
+408 ENDGLGF
-421 NGNKILTE
+421 KIGGAIVLTK
-429 TEIASSVT
+429 TALASSVT
-437 TATGLVNIGTLADIT
+437 SAPGLTSFGTLAELTVDNV
-452 IDQIKLDGQ
+452 KLDGQ
-461 TISRVGGSGL
+461 TISRVGGAGL
-471 TVDANG
+471 TVDAVG
-477 DTSFNNNKIVDVAT
+477 DTSFSNNKIIDVAT
-491 PVGGN
+491 PTDGN
-496 DAANKSYVDTQIS
+496 DVANKAYVDTQIS

-521 LTDPNDILTG
+521 LTDPNDIFTG

-542 QLLRNASDTENGTVA
+542 QLLRNANATENGTVA
-557 KVLATSYSNSTVSGI
+557 KILATSYSNSTVSGI
-572 TVSVSTGSGATLQKS
+572 AITVSTSPDSTGVLEKS
-587 VVSVRDA
+587 TVSVRDA
-594 ADTGSESVIQDIAAS
+594 ADTGSESVIQDITAS
-609 NTASGS
+609 NTASGT

-634 TYGSG
+634 TYSTG
-639 TRTLVTVT
+639 TRTLVSVT